1 MPLLA
6 PSTSALGLEPDAAR
20 IVESAIQRC
29 SQIATL
35 PSVTVQ
41 IIRLSDDPDS
51 TLEDLNKVVASDPV
65 LGARIL
71 RLVNSAYY
79 GLSGKIN
86 TIDRALLLLGLKAV
100 KNIAIAA
107 SLFKLFRAEHNRGGF
122 DPRSLWTH
130 SVAVATGAGRL
141 ARHTNLVSA
150 DEAFLAGLMHDI
162 GIVVELQTCGPAF
175 AKLLQ
180 QLANDQ
186 SMTFRA
192 AEQETLGVTH
202 EAFGAGLCQAWNFP
216 TTLQLVAGYHHRPW
230 ELPEAHRRLPALVHV
245 ADILAAKAALGY
257 ARTVET
263 HAVDENLLQ
272 ILSLNQAD
280 LNKIAAELPA
290 AVQESQQILSAG

>member
-6 PSTSALGLEPDAAR
+6 TSTPALGAPDAAR

-51 TLEDLNKVVASDPV
+51 TMEDLNKVVACDPV

-79 GLSGKIN
+79 GMSGKIN

-107 SLFKLFRAEHNRGGF
+107 SLFKLFRAEHNRGAF
-122 DPRSLWTH
+122 DPRQLWTH
-130 SVAVATGAGRL
+130 SVAVATGARML

-162 GIVVELQTCGPAF
+162 GIVVELQTCGSAF
-175 AKLLQ
+175 AQMLQKLAADTTL
-180 QLANDQ
+180 
-186 SMTFRA
+186 TFRR
-192 AEQETLGVTH
+192 AEEEAIGVSH
-202 EAFGAGLCQAWNFP
+202 EAFGIGLCLAWNFP
-216 TTLQLVAGYHHRPW
+216 TTLQLVAGRHHRPW
-230 ELPEAHRRLPALVHV
+230 ELPEAQRRLPALVHV
-245 ADILAAKAALGY
+245 ADVLAAKHGLGY
-257 ARTVET
+257 TRTVET
-263 HAVDENLLQ
+263 HEFDANLLRF
-272 ILSLNQAD
+272 LSLTEAD
-280 LNKIAAELPA
+280 LSKIAAELPE
-290 AVQESQQILSAG
+290 AVNESQQILSAG